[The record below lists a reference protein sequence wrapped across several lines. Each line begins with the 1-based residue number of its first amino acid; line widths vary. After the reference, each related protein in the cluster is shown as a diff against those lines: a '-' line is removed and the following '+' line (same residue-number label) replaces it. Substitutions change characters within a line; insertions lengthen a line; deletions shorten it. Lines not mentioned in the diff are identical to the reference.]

1 MTSVVNTVNATL
13 SGELKKTWQVFGLPA
28 KIGYGGLYMPGLKIF
43 GSAWAVSLI
52 FHILP
57 LHLPLHR
64 KLFKAVSQFLSE
76 CNETQPLTPLSPFW
90 LSLLWLINFCFL
102 EPS

>member
-13 SGELKKTWQVFGLPA
+13 AGVWFAHKDWLRGLD
-28 KIGYGGLYMPGLKIF
+28 MPGLKIF
-43 GSAWAVSLI
+43 GSAWAVSLT

-64 KLFKAVSQFLSE
+64 KLFKAVSQFLAE

-90 LSLLWLINFCFL
+90 LSLLWLINFVFL

>member
-1 MTSVVNTVNATL
+1 MAGLKMTAGVNTVNATVRRI
-13 SGELKKTWQVFGLPA
+13 KKDLAGVWFAHKDWLR
-28 KIGYGGLYMPGLKIF
+28 GLYMPGLKIF
-43 GSAWAVSLI
+43 GSAWTVSLI
-52 FHILP
+52 IHILP

-90 LSLLWLINFCFL
+90 LSLLWLINL
-102 EPS
+102 

>member
-1 MTSVVNTVNATL
+1 
-13 SGELKKTWQVFGLPA
+13 
-28 KIGYGGLYMPGLKIF
+28 MPGLKIF
-43 GSAWAVSLI
+43 GSAWVVSLI

-76 CNETQPLTPLSPFW
+76 CNETQPLTPLVY
-90 LSLLWLINFCFL
+90 LLFG
-102 EPS
+102 

>member
-1 MTSVVNTVNATL
+1 
-13 SGELKKTWQVFGLPA
+13 
-28 KIGYGGLYMPGLKIF
+28 MPGLKIF
-43 GSAWAVSLI
+43 GSAWVVSLI

-90 LSLLWLINFCFL
+90 LSLLWLINFVFL